1 MAKYEWPEAG
11 KRSLIGKRISRIDGP
26 AKASG
31 KAKYTFDIK
40 RPGTRPDKL
49 RGGVMGG
56 SLSQRRPRP
65 SLAIKAVFLTLLNMD
80 DIRGY
85 QRMHNM

>member
-1 MAKYEWPEAG
+1 
-11 KRSLIGKRISRIDGP
+11 
-26 AKASG
+26 
-31 KAKYTFDIK
+31 
-40 RPGTRPDKL
+40 
-49 RGGVMGG
+49 MGG

-80 DIRGY
+80 DTRRH